1 MSSGLRPD
9 GAKADLPALKKL
21 KLDRDWIHEVVRAKK
36 ELSDA
41 EL

>member
-9 GAKADLPALKKL
+9 GAKADQHALKKL
-21 KLDRDWIHEVVRAKK
+21 KLGCDWIHEVVRAKK
-36 ELSDA
+36 GLSDA